1 MVEQQLQDLS
11 ALVDGELDVA
21 RTQALLDALCRD
33 DELAAEWQRL
43 HRMRALMKG
52 DDIDCDVTQAVRA
65 ALVAEP
71 AYLLP
76 VAAPMANRWPRY
88 VIGGALAASV
98 ALLTVVGLRP
108 WQGAGHGAQQ
118 VAQTAPPPLVASEA
132 ARVETTSTAQVPSG
146 LQDYRAVYDDN
157 ALFGG
162 QDGAAL
168 VRDVRESRLK

>member
-1 MVEQQLQDLS
+1 MLEQQLQDLS
-11 ALVDGELDVA
+11 ALADGELDPA
-21 RTQALLDALCRD
+21 RTDALLDALCRD
-33 DELAAEWQRL
+33 DELAAEWQRM

-52 DDIDCDVTQAVRA
+52 DDVDCDVTQAVRA

-71 AYLLP
+71 TYLLP
-76 VAAPMANRWPRY
+76 VTAPPVQRWPRY

-108 WQGAGHGAQQ
+108 WQGTGHGAQ
-118 VAQTAPPPLVASEA
+118 VAQSAPPPTLAA
-132 ARVETTSTAQVPSG
+132 DGARVEATSTVKLPNG

-157 ALFGG
+157 AMFGG

-168 VRDVRESRLK
+168 VRDVRDARLK